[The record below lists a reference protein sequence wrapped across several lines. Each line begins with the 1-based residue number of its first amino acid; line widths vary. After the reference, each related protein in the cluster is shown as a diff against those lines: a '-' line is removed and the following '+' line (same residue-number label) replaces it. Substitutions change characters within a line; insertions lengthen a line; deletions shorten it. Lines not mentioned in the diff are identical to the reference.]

1 MTAVAAHRLSADYLL
16 KAASRY
22 PLLSAEQEIQLGR
35 AIRAWQDHEGG
46 PDLAPPRVRRRGQ
59 RALNRFV
66 LSNLRLAHYVA
77 RRYASRGVE
86 MADLMQAATEG
97 LLAAY
102 KRFDPSLGYR
112 SSSYACWWAQ
122 QACQVI
128 VAQQGCGLKL
138 PTTVSE
144 KLRRVTRVSQRLIS
158 ELGRLPTS
166 AEIGEAS
173 GLTASQ
179 LDDLRATRK
188 RADVV
193 SLNGAIAGSLSGRQQ
208 LMDVVEGGPDPAQ
221 AVEREELRHML
232 HTLINDAPEFTPQQ
246 RVVLQ
251 CRYLQDKPPPIAR
264 LASELNMNRE
274 TLRRLERAALQLL
287 RSLLPPEI
295 EAYRALL

>member
-1 MTAVAAHRLSADYLL
+1 MSSDHLL

-22 PLLSAEQEIQLGR
+22 PLLTAGQEIQLGR
-35 AIRAWQDHEGG
+35 AIRTWQDHEGG
-46 PDLAPPRVRRRGQ
+46 PSQAPARIRRRGQ
-59 RALNRFV
+59 RALDRFV

-77 RRYASRGVE
+77 RRYANRGVE
-86 MADLMQAATEG
+86 MQDLMQAATEG

-122 QACQVI
+122 QACQVL
-128 VAQQGCGLKL
+128 VAQQGNGLKL

-166 AEIGEAS
+166 EEIGEAA
-173 GLTASQ
+173 GLTAAQ

-193 SLNGAIAGSLSGRQQ
+193 SLHGAIAGSISGRQQ
-208 LMDVVEGGPDPAQ
+208 LMDVVEGGADPAQ
-221 AVEREELRHML
+221 AVEREELQQML
-232 HTLINDAPEFTPQQ
+232 HTLINTSPAFTPQQ

-251 CRYLQDKPPPIAR
+251 CRYLVEKPPPIAR

>member
-1 MTAVAAHRLSADYLL
+1 MSTDFLL
-16 KAASRY
+16 KAASRH
-22 PLLSAEQEIQLGR
+22 PLLTAEQEIQLGR
-35 AIRAWQDHEGG
+35 AIRAWQDHDGG
-46 PDLAPPRVRRRGQ
+46 PDEAPPGVRRRGQ
-59 RALNRFV
+59 RALDRFV

-77 RRYASRGVE
+77 RRYANRGVD
-86 MADLMQAATEG
+86 MADLMQAAAEG
-97 LLAAY
+97 LMAAY

-122 QACQVI
+122 QACQVL
-128 VAQQGCGLKL
+128 VAQQGNGLKL

-158 ELGRLPTS
+158 ELGRLPTNE
-166 AEIGEAS
+166 EIGEAS
-173 GLTASQ
+173 GLTPAQ

-193 SLNGAIAGSLSGRQQ
+193 SLNGAIASSISGRQS
-208 LMDVVEGGPDPAQ
+208 LMDVVEGGADPALEL
-221 AVEREELRHML
+221 EREELQQML
-232 HTLINDAPEFTPQQ
+232 HTLINDSPAFTPQQ

-251 CRYLQDKPPPIAR
+251 CRYLVEKPPPIAR

-274 TLRRLERAALQLL
+274 TLRRQERAALQLL